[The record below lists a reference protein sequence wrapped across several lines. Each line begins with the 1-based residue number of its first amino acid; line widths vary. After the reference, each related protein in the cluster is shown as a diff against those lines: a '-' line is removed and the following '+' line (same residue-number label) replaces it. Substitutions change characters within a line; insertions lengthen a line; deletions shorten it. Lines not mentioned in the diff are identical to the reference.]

1 MKSRHDAETDALYVR
16 FADAPVVGSEEVRP
30 GLILDFDADG
40 RIVAVEILG
49 ASEHLSSD
57 ADLRHMT
64 VA

>member
-1 MKSRHDAETDALYVR
+1 MQRQTRCTCVL
-16 FADAPVVGSEEVRP
+16 PTPPWWGSEELRP